1 MILVD
6 TSGLMSF
13 LKDQKNQ
20 TTAQFDYILDKKI
33 PYGITTF
40 IYQEILQGAKTD
52 KEYRLLKEYFETIPL
67 YYLKYGKESYEQ
79 AALLNIRCKQKGIII
94 RSTIKLLI
102 AETAIENNLYLL
114 HNDNDFINI
123 AAVIK
128 ELKLYK

>member
-6 TSGLMSF
+6 TSVLMSF

-20 TTAQFDYILDKKI
+20 ITAQFDYILDKKI

>member
-6 TSGLMSF
+6 TSVLMSF

-20 TTAQFDYILDKKI
+20 TTALFDYILDKKI

-67 YYLKYGKESYEQ
+67 YYLKYGKKSYEQ

>member
-6 TSGLMSF
+6 TSVLMSF

-33 PYGITTF
+33 PYSITTF

>member
-6 TSGLMSF
+6 TSVLMSF

-128 ELKLYK
+128 ELKVYK

>member
-6 TSGLMSF
+6 TSVLMSF

-20 TTAQFDYILDKKI
+20 TTALFDYILDKKI

-52 KEYRLLKEYFETIPL
+52 KEYRLLKAYFETIPL

>member
-6 TSGLMSF
+6 TSVLMSF

-20 TTAQFDYILDKKI
+20 TTALFDYILDKKI

-67 YYLKYGKESYEQ
+67 YYLKYGKKSYEQ

-123 AAVIK
+123 AAVII

>member
-6 TSGLMSF
+6 TSVLMSF

-67 YYLKYGKESYEQ
+67 YHLKYGKESYEQ

>member
-6 TSGLMSF
+6 TSVLMSF

-20 TTAQFDYILDKKI
+20 TTAQFDYILDKKM

>member
-6 TSGLMSF
+6 TSVLMSF

-52 KEYRLLKEYFETIPL
+52 KEYRLLKAYFETIPL

>member
-6 TSGLMSF
+6 TSVLMSF

-40 IYQEILQGAKTD
+40 IYQEILQEAKTD

-67 YYLKYGKESYEQ
+67 YYLKYGKKSYEQ

>member
-6 TSGLMSF
+6 TSVLMSF

-79 AALLNIRCKQKGIII
+79 TALLNIRCKQKGIII

>member
-6 TSGLMSF
+6 TSVLMSL
-13 LKDQKNQ
+13 LKDQKKQ
-20 TTAQFDYILDKKI
+20 TTALFDYILDKKI

>member
-6 TSGLMSF
+6 TSVLMSF

-40 IYQEILQGAKTD
+40 IYQEILQEAKTD

-128 ELKLYK
+128 E

>member
-1 MILVD
+1 MK
-6 TSGLMSF
+6 
-13 LKDQKNQ
+13 KD
-20 TTAQFDYILDKKI
+20 FHHHH
-33 PYGITTF
+33 
-40 IYQEILQGAKTD
+40 
-52 KEYRLLKEYFETIPL
+52 
-67 YYLKYGKESYEQ
+67 LKYGKESYEQ

>member
-1 MILVD
+1 MTLVD
-6 TSGLMSF
+6 TSVLMSF

>member
-6 TSGLMSF
+6 TSVLMSF

-40 IYQEILQGAKTD
+40 IYQEILQRAKTD
-52 KEYRLLKEYFETIPL
+52 KEYRLLKEYFETILL
-67 YYLKYGKESYEQ
+67 YHLKYGKASYEQ

>member
-1 MILVD
+1 MILID
-6 TSGLMSF
+6 TSVLMSF

-79 AALLNIRCKQKGIII
+79 TALLNIRCKQKGIII

>member
-6 TSGLMSF
+6 TSVLMSF

-20 TTAQFDYILDKKI
+20 TTALFDYILDKKI

-123 AAVIK
+123 ATVIK

>member
-6 TSGLMSF
+6 TSVLMSF

-40 IYQEILQGAKTD
+40 IYQEILQEAKTD

-128 ELKLYK
+128 ELKVYK

>member
-6 TSGLMSF
+6 TSVLMSF

-20 TTAQFDYILDKKI
+20 TTAQFNYILDKKI

-102 AETAIENNLYLL
+102 AETAIENNLY
-114 HNDNDFINI
+114 
-123 AAVIK
+123 
-128 ELKLYK
+128 

>member
-6 TSGLMSF
+6 TSVLMSF
-13 LKDQKNQ
+13 LKDQKKQ
-20 TTAQFDYILDKKI
+20 TTALFDYILDKKI

>member
-6 TSGLMSF
+6 TSVLMSF
-13 LKDQKNQ
+13 LKEQKNQ
-20 TTAQFDYILDKKI
+20 STAQFDYILDKKI

>member
-1 MILVD
+1 MTLVD
-6 TSGLMSF
+6 TSVLMSF

-40 IYQEILQGAKTD
+40 IYQEILQEAKTD

>member
-6 TSGLMSF
+6 TSVLMSF